1 MKQIKNPVLKE
12 CCQTIYRDFKEKLIN
27 KPATTGSHMNQY
39 GEWGALV
46 MSKMLQ
52 VIIIN
57 FADELDAYIEPA
69 HQAIKHTNKGELYK
83 INNAPREYYKSL
95 NPFYSPRS

>member
-1 MKQIKNPVLKE
+1 MP
-12 CCQTIYRDFKEKLIN
+12 
-27 KPATTGSHMNQY
+27 
-39 GEWGALV
+39 
-46 MSKMLQ
+46 KMLE

-57 FADELDAYIEPA
+57 FADDLDAHIEPD
-69 HQAIKHTNKGELYK
+69 HQAIKHANKRELYK

>member
-1 MKQIKNPVLKE
+1 
-12 CCQTIYRDFKEKLIN
+12 
-27 KPATTGSHMNQY
+27 MNQY